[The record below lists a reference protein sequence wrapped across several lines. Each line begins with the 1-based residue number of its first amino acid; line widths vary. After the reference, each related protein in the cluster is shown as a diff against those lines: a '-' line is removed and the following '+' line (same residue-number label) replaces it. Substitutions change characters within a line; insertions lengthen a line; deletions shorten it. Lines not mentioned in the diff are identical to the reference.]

1 VEKERRRLASKGSRS
16 GIPRFLPPDPRVS
29 QPYLLTPKMALR
41 VAIIGA
47 VALVAF
53 GILFLRLWSLQVLA
67 ATKYRGEAQLNQIR
81 TISLEAP
88 RGPILDS
95 KGRPLVENTVS
106 NAVIVWPADLPKGR
120 ALDDELGQLGKVLEK
135 TPGQI
140 KAVLRA
146 HRNDG
151 PPATTPVT
159 LQVGISFQQADYIYE
174 HAARFNGIEI
184 RPTYL
189 RYYDSEGLLAQTL
202 GYVGRITAEEYKK
215 LKRSP
220 VGYQLDDRI
229 GQAGVEAAYDQ
240 YLHGRHGT
248 AQVTVDSTGRPTAR
262 PREKVKPRPG
272 DAVRLTIDIRLQRAA
287 EQALAD
293 GINLARGTKDGWAA
307 DGGAIVAMDP
317 NTGAILALASNPT
330 YYPRVWVNRT
340 ANGLKPL
347 QDQNAAAGANYP
359 ILNRALDVTYPPG
372 STWKPVTALAALEQS
387 VVSPT
392 EPLLCSP
399 TYTVK
404 TIYGAPQTFKNWDP
418 FVNQYI
424 SMPTALTWSCDT
436 YFYQLGWDF
445 YNLPANQGQPLQAW
459 AERFGFGKYTGID
472 IGPEADGLV
481 PTIAWRHKTF
491 TRKTDPKNWQIDR
504 LWKPG
509 DSIQLAIGQ
518 KDIAVTP
525 LQLTRFYALLANGG
539 KLVTPYLVQDVEA
552 PNSGSKAA
560 PAVLQSF
567 QPPTPQPVG
576 VNPDYLQVVRDGL
589 FHATHDPSGTSSSTF
604 ATFPVPIAGKTGTAE
619 KVVTL
624 PGSSSSQVLNQSLW
638 CGWGPYD
645 SPKIVVCAVIE
656 NGGHGGTA
664 AAPAAAQVLAK
675 FFNVKATNTGKV
687 SD

>member
-1 VEKERRRLASKGSRS
+1 MAKPPRSR
-16 GIPRFLPPDPRVS
+16 IPRFLPPDPRVS
-29 QPYLLTPKMALR
+29 KPYLLTPRMALR
-41 VAIIGA
+41 VAIMGA

-67 ATKYRGEAQLNQIR
+67 ATKYRGEAQSNQIR

-95 KGRPLVENTVS
+95 HGAPLVENTVS
-106 NAVIVWPADLPKGR
+106 NSVVVWPADLPKGR
-120 ALDDELGQLGKVLEK
+120 VLGDELWQLGKVLNT
-135 TPGQI
+135 TPSHI
-140 KAVLRA
+140 RAVLRA

-159 LQVGISFQQADYIYE
+159 LEVDISSDQADYIYE
-174 HAARFNGIEI
+174 HAARFNGVEI

-189 RYYDSEGLLAQTL
+189 RYYNSEGLLAQTL
-202 GYVGRITAEEYKK
+202 GYVGRIDAHQYKQ
-215 LKRSP
+215 LKHSP
-220 VGYQLDDRI
+220 VGYELDDRI

-262 PREKVKPRPG
+262 PQAKIKPRPG
-272 DAVRLTIDIRLQRAA
+272 DAVRLTIDIGLQRAA
-287 EQALAD
+287 ENALAY
-293 GINLARGTKDGWAA
+293 GIRVAQGTKDGWAA

-317 NTGAILALASNPT
+317 NTGAILALASSPT
-330 YYPRVWVNRT
+330 YKPRVWVHRT
-340 ANGLKPL
+340 ANGLRPL
-347 QDQNAAAGANYP
+347 QDPRAAARANYP
-359 ILNRALDVTYPPG
+359 ILNRGLDVTYPPG
-372 STWKPVTALAALEQS
+372 STWKPVTALAALEENI
-387 VVSPT
+387 VGAN
-392 EPLLCSP
+392 EPLDCTGS
-399 TYTVK
+399 YTVK
-404 TIYGAPQTFKNWDP
+404 TIYGAPQTFKNWNP
-418 FVNQYI
+418 FVNQYMT
-424 SMPTALTWSCDT
+424 MPTALTQSCDT

-445 YNLPANQGQPLQAW
+445 YQLPANRGQPLQSW
-459 AERFGFGKYTGID
+459 ASRFGFGKYTGVD
-472 IGPEADGLV
+472 VGPEADGLL
-481 PTIAWRHKTF
+481 PTIAWRKKTF
-491 TRKTDPKNWQIDR
+491 THKTDPRNWTIDS

-509 DSIQLAIGQ
+509 DSIQLSIGQ

-552 PNSGSKAA
+552 PTSGSKAN
-560 PAVLQSF
+560 PTVLQSF
-567 QPPTPQPVG
+567 QPPAPQSAG

-589 FHATHDPSGTSSSTF
+589 YGATHDPLGTSSSTF
-604 ATFPVPIAGKTGTAE
+604 ATFPVQVAGKTGTAE
-619 KVVTL
+619 KVVSL
-624 PGSSSSQVLNQSLW
+624 PGAKTSQVLNQSLW

-645 SPKIVVCAVIE
+645 SPKIVICVVIE

-675 FFNVKATNTGKV
+675 FFNVKAPTTGKV

>member
-1 VEKERRRLASKGSRS
+1 LASKGPRS

-67 ATKYRGEAQLNQIR
+67 ATKYRGEAQKNQVR
-81 TISLEAP
+81 TISIEAP
-88 RGPILDS
+88 RGPILD
-95 KGRPLVENTVS
+95 KNGNVLVENAVS
-106 NAVIVWPADLPKGR
+106 NAAIVWPADLPTGR
-120 ALDDELGQLGKVLEK
+120 ALDDELWQLGKVLG
-135 TPGQI
+135 TTRGQI

-151 PPATTPVT
+151 PPATTPIT
-159 LQVGISFQQADYIYE
+159 LKVGISSQQADYIYE
-174 HAARFNGIEI
+174 HAARFNGVEI

-189 RYYDSEGLLAQTL
+189 RYYNSSGLLAQTL
-202 GYVGRITAEEYKK
+202 GYVGRIDAKEYAK
-215 LKRSP
+215 LKHSSI
-220 VGYQLDDRI
+220 GYQRDDRI
-229 GQAGVEAAYDQ
+229 GQAGVEASYDQ

-248 AQVTVDSTGRPTAR
+248 AQVTVDSTGRPTAS
-262 PREKVKPRPG
+262 PLAGVKPRPG
-272 DAVRLTIDIRLQRAA
+272 DAVRLTIDLRLQHAA
-287 EQALAD
+287 EQALKY
-293 GINLARGTKDGWAA
+293 GIRVAHGTKDGWGA

-330 YYPRVWVNRT
+330 YQPRVWVHRT
-340 ANGLKPL
+340 ANGLRPL
-347 QDQNAAAGANYP
+347 QDQIAGARANFP
-359 ILNRALDVTYPPG
+359 ALNRALDVTYPPG
-372 STWKPVTALAALEQS
+372 STWKPITALAALEENI
-387 VVSPT
+387 VSSY
-392 EPLLCSP
+392 EPLLCSGS
-399 TYTVK
+399 YTVK
-404 TIYGAPQTFKNWDP
+404 TIYGAPQTFFNWNK
-418 FVNQYI
+418 FVNQYMT
-424 SMPTALTWSCDT
+424 MPTALTQSCDT

-445 YNLPANQGQPLQAW
+445 YNLPANRGQPLQAW
-459 AERFGFGKYTGID
+459 AKQRFGFGKFTGID

-539 KLVTPYLVQDVEA
+539 KLVTPYVVQDVEA
-552 PNSGSKAA
+552 PTSGSKATA
-560 PAVLQSF
+560 TVLQSF
-567 QPPTPQPVG
+567 QPPAPQPVG
-576 VNPDYLQVVRDGL
+576 LNPDYLQVVRDGL
-589 FHATHDPSGTSSSTF
+589 FQATHDPLGTSSSTF
-604 ATFPVPIAGKTGTAE
+604 ANFPVPIAGKTGTAE

-624 PGSSSSQVLNQSLW
+624 PGSTSSQVLNQSLW
-638 CGWGPYD
+638 CGWGPD
-645 SPKIVVCAVIE
+645 VSAKIVICVVIE
-656 NGGHGGTA
+656 NGGHGATA

-675 FFNVKATNTGKV
+675 FFNVKAPTSGGKV